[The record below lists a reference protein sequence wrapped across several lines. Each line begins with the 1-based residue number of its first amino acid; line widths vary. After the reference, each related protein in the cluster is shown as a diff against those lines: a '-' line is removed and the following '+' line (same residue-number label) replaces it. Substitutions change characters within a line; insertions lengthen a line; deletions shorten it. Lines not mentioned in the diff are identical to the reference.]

1 MSEQISPDARVDVEI
16 LEHLLSLPP
25 MTDDY
30 LTGTESGRAFITQ
43 ELDSIYV
50 GFIGQY
56 LTPDITTYTALYDLL
71 ASLIIFG
78 LHTAEHRKQILDTLE
93 LAFVVFEKFVSVA
106 LKLER
111 LRDPSGYYPTES
123 CIRANLTCLID
134 WCLASPECSIDIS
147 PKLQKLKLIIEQRG
161 TEAMASLASETE
173 WLADLWGTEFKAWD
187 ETWLSEDISDAALD
201 IVAMGLSAAPS
212 SNEVSSHLPATTAK
226 LTRTHSVILDAKQQP
241 ARSTRPLTASQSLNV
256 IPTLDSR
263 PKKGIPGR
271 GVSISRTKSLSTILP
286 PEAQHRVMT
295 ALDTVTEVEK

>member
-1 MSEQISPDARVDVEI
+1 MELISDVAGLRGIREVCERGPKARTATRSI
-16 LEHLLSLPP
+16 RLLSNRIV
-25 MTDDY
+25 Y
-30 LTGTESGRAFITQ
+30 SS
-43 ELDSIYV
+43 ELDLPHRLVPCVSRMFNRHQPYV
-50 GFIGQY
+50 
-56 LTPDITTYTALYDLL
+56 L
-71 ASLIIFG
+71 ASSLG
-78 LHTAEHRKQILDTLE
+78 CTCMTHN
-93 LAFVVFEKFVSVA
+93 VG
-106 LKLER
+106 
-111 LRDPSGYYPTES
+111 PS
-123 CIRANLTCLID
+123 A
-134 WCLASPECSIDIS
+134 
-147 PKLQKLKLIIEQRG
+147 KLQKLKLIIEQRG